1 MALDFDLHLF
11 KTMFKEELRLHKS
24 FVGGV
29 GSAFFPVVIFFFSL
43 VLAITSP
50 VVMKNLSKDT
60 MLLVLHVSA
69 LMYGLS
75 VGALGA
81 IGEQVM
87 TRRLGQVN
95 MLLQLP
101 QLHPISFRKI
111 MATFYVKDLLFYILY
126 SIIPLVGG
134 IAIAAPLAKVPF
146 TSVGLLGITLFL
158 TFLLGMSLS
167 FVLSALAVRSRPAA
181 AAVGLLVLALV
192 FMVWPVGYLTAGQIL
207 PPLGYWMYKD
217 PLYLLV
223 TLVLALVLSAA
234 AILFT
239 KERFE
244 SKQGVYKSMLLPM
257 EKRFSFAG
265 GLRLLVAKE
274 WVELRRSGTMGA
286 VVTGFLG
293 PLFAVYILA
302 WFFRTGMGLP
312 ISFNVVF
319 YGGMVG
325 FLGVM
330 TYSWITNLEPNEF
343 MNVQPVTVDQVIK
356 AKLVIYFLLTSAVSY
371 AYVIVIGFINGE
383 LGLLPLAL
391 LVAAS
396 TTVYVAGVTARLTGL
411 WTNTMLFDYRILG
424 KFFGAIVPPLFFVMV
439 LSSYIKTAPA
449 LSMTLLVVESLGMLA
464 VSWFVFKSVTTR
476 WKKEHFAF
484 ATLTSG
490 SGAQG

>member
-1 MALDFDLHLF
+1 MALDVDLHLF

-24 FVGGV
+24 FVGGM
-29 GSAFFPVVIFFFSL
+29 GSAFFPFMIFIFSV

-50 VVMKNLSKDT
+50 VVMKNMSKDT
-60 MLLVLHVSA
+60 MLLILHVAA

-134 IAIAAPLAKVPF
+134 IAVAAPVAKVPF

-167 FVLSALAVRSRPAA
+167 FVLSALAVRSRAAA
-181 AAVGLLVLALV
+181 AAVGLLIVALV
-192 FMVWPVGYLTAGQIL
+192 AMVWPVGYLTAGQVL
-207 PPLGYWMYKD
+207 PTLGYWTYRD

-223 TLVLALVLSAA
+223 TLAVAVVLSAM

-244 SKQGVYKSMLLPM
+244 SKQGTYKSMLLPT
-257 EKRFSFAG
+257 EDRFAFAG

-274 WVELRRSGTMGA
+274 WVELRRSGALGA

-302 WFFRTGMGLP
+302 WFFRTGMEIPL
-312 ISFNVVF
+312 SFNVVF

-330 TYSWITNLEPNEF
+330 TYSWLTNLETNEF

-356 AKLVIYFLLTSAVSY
+356 AKLVLYFLLTSAVSY
-371 AYVIVIGFINGE
+371 AYVIVIGFIDGE
-383 LGLLPLAL
+383 VGLLPVAL

-396 TTVYVAGVTARLTGL
+396 TTIYVAGVTARLTGL
-411 WTNTMLFDYRILG
+411 WTNTMLFDYRVLG
-424 KFFGAIVPPLFFVMV
+424 KFFGAIVPPLIFEMV
-439 LSSYIKTAPA
+439 LSFYIGTAPA
-449 LSMTLLVVESLGMLA
+449 ISTALLVMESLILLSA
-464 VSWFVFKSVTTR
+464 SWFVFKSVTTR

-484 ATLTSG
+484 ATLTAG